1 MKDTAALIAAAGIGS
16 PFDRGRS
23 LQMEKI
29 TRFFKKLLYF
39 VASVVVIKL
48 EICYARTSALKK
60 KLKRHSKISLLNDN

>member
-1 MKDTAALIAAAGIGS
+1 M
-16 PFDRGRS
+16 
-23 LQMEKI
+23 QMEKI

>member
-1 MKDTAALIAAAGIGS
+1 MKNRKKQFMKIGAVIAVIAAAGIGS

-48 EICYARTSALKK
+48 
-60 KLKRHSKISLLNDN
+60 

>member
-1 MKDTAALIAAAGIGS
+1 MKDTAALTAAAGIGS

-39 VASVVVIKL
+39 VVSVVVIKL
-48 EICYARTSALKK
+48 
-60 KLKRHSKISLLNDN
+60 